1 MGTDG
6 TDASQVKMGFFRV
19 TGCCSLGNKSF
30 LLSVLGFVFV
40 ILNLAALWA
49 LHFADRPVNKGSLRS
64 ATRFSTGELG
74 ATDGATPSVGDVVSF
89 NNDNIL
95 RVGAGTTAYLNL
107 MTLAADVDN
116 IPYVNFAP
124 MGTSSAKYTNVMGYT
139 TRQGTDTTSF
149 LTTMTFSPDNRTM
162 AAGAI
167 SDANTLVADA
177 IRGLATLSDTQMAVL
192 TVWNTSDG
200 YTSVKTAVTPAT
212 LDSSAGTVTL
222 DKSKI
227 ANVTTGSA
235 TNFITPISSSSFVVA
250 YYDTWSASY
259 YQYVKIGVMAADGT
273 ITLSSAKS
281 FGVAN
286 GAGLFTEFGAPVAL
300 KGLSSTGAGFAIAYY
315 TELNSYSQ
323 DPNNLKTDADLSGLC
338 VTTAIF
344 SSDALSNFT
353 TPVCADYRPGH
364 YPEIVALSDDAIA
377 VIFYDTANNNALTV
391 VIMALSSDKTLSVS
405 SSYVFPEVH
414 GDLSAYNPSFLSP
427 HGRLLSGNRLAV
439 SFLNPAMNGRLCVR
453 VFSFSQYT
461 LVLKERTPILPV
473 GPSDFAWVTTAN
485 KWPVNHAMAPLGADG
500 FVTGYV
506 GRRNNVLQQNFAAF
520 EAFGNPV
527 GIVQSTSGDSVSVTT
542 QGKADAS
549 GLTDGAVY
557 YATTSGAVVAQN
569 GTSMDPDFFYTADG
583 TMLVTKDSRVGVAV
597 DDDKLFISTTL

>member
-1 MGTDG
+1 MGAEG
-6 TDASQVKMGFFRV
+6 VDAAQVKMGFSRV

-30 LLSVLGFVFV
+30 LLSALAFTFV

-49 LHFADRPVNKGSLRS
+49 LHFADRPVTKGSLRS
-64 ATRFSTGELG
+64 ATRFSTGQLG
-74 ATDGATPSVGDVVSF
+74 ATNGATPSVGDVVSF
-89 NNDNIL
+89 NNDNVL

-107 MTLAADVDN
+107 MTLNADAFN

-124 MGTSSAKYTNVMGYT
+124 MGTGSNYTNVMGYT
-139 TRQGTDTTSF
+139 VRQDSATTSF
-149 LTTMTFSPDNRTM
+149 LTTMTFNPDNRTIV
-162 AAGAI
+162 AGSI
-167 SDANTLVADA
+167 SDANTFTSDA

-212 LDSSAGTVTL
+212 LDASTGSVTL

-235 TNFITPISSSSFVVA
+235 TNFIAPISSSSFVVT
-250 YYDTWSASY
+250 YYDAWSASY
-259 YQYVKIGVMAADGT
+259 DQYAKVGVMATDGT

-281 FGVAN
+281 FGVTN
-286 GAGLFTEFGAPVAL
+286 GAGLSTEFGAPVAL
-300 KGLSSTGAGFAIAYY
+300 KGLSSTGAGFAIPYY
-315 TELNSYSQ
+315 TELDSYTQ
-323 DPNNLKTDADLSGLC
+323 DPNNPKTDSDLSGIC
-338 VTTAIF
+338 VTTAVF
-344 SSDALSNFT
+344 SDNALSSFT
-353 TPVCADYRPGH
+353 TPVCGTGYRPGH
-364 YPEIVALSDDAIA
+364 YPEIVALSDSAIA

-391 VIMALSSDKTLSVS
+391 VTMTLSSDKILSIS
-405 SSYVFPEVH
+405 GSYVFPEVH
-414 GDLSAYNPSFLSP
+414 GDLSAYSPSFLSP

-453 VFSFSQYT
+453 VFSFSLYT
-461 LVLKERTPILPV
+461 LTLKELTPVLPV
-473 GPSDFAWVTTAN
+473 GPSDFAWVTTSN
-485 KWPVNHAMAPLGADG
+485 KWPVNHAMVPLGADG

-506 GRRNNVLQQNFAAF
+506 GRRNNVLQQTFAAF
-520 EAFGNPV
+520 ESFGNPV

-542 QGKADAS
+542 QGNAKTS

-583 TMLVTKDSRVGVAV
+583 TMLVTQDSRVGVAV